1 MEAPVDVAAGPCKDL
16 THIVKGV
23 RTKRQRPQSPI
34 PSIIRGGG
42 DAHCDTIL
50 GHSVRGS
57 GSSTYL
63 ESISITSEDEE
74 TAECLILLA
83 QGHRF
88 PPKSKTDHDQDYKF
102 NSKKYIETSSTE
114 GNKAGIFVYECKTCS
129 RTFPSF
135 QALGGHRASHK
146 KPKNMANKAFFLSD
160 SEDDFSFTMHK
171 NDTKISSSPPLQ
183 PVNNKTNS
191 SFHSIKVHE
200 CSYCGAEFTSG
211 QALGGHMRRHRG
223 GGGGGGGPAVAAANT
238 TLSLS
243 PVAAT
248 NTTLS
253 LSTPMSQSSFDYYNQ
268 EYEDSKKTT
277 RNSLTLDLN
286 LPAPEDEHKQ
296 QQQKEA
302 EFVFSTNSA
311 LVDCH
316 Y

>member
-23 RTKRQRPQSPI
+23 RTKRQRLHSPI
-34 PSIIRGGG
+34 PSIIRGGSN
-42 DAHCDTIL
+42 AYCNSIH
-50 GHSVRGS
+50 HHNNHGS
-57 GSSTYL
+57 GSSTVE

-74 TAECLILLA
+74 TAKCLVLLA
-83 QGHRF
+83 RGHRF
-88 PPKSKTDHDQDYKF
+88 PQKCKIDHDQDYKF
-102 NSKKYIETSSTE
+102 NSKKYIETSSTG

-146 KPKNMANKAFFLSD
+146 KPKNMAKRTFFLSD

-171 NDTKISSSPPLQ
+171 NGIKISSPPSLQ
-183 PVNNKTNS
+183 PVINTENS
-191 SFHSIKVHE
+191 SFCSFKVHE

-223 GGGGGGGPAVAAANT
+223 GGGPA
-238 TLSLS
+238 
-243 PVAAT
+243 VAAT
-248 NTTLS
+248 NTALS
-253 LSTPMSQSSFDYYNQ
+253 LSTPTSQASFDYYNQ
-268 EYEDSKKTT
+268 EFEESKKTT
-277 RNSLTLDLN
+277 RNSLSLDLN

-296 QQQKEA
+296 KQQKEA
-302 EFVFSTNSA
+302 EFDFSTTPA